1 MNGFTEATLEGVIVD
16 AIAAKGYTRVPGDLL
31 TREYE
36 DVLIEADLRSF
47 LMSRYGANG
56 ITTAEIDQIIGS
68 LRTVSNSPLYD
79 ANRTVFRK
87 IVEGENYVR
96 IDRSQK
102 DFYLQMIDFDHPE
115 NNILKVCNQVIIK
128 GPQQKRIPDTIVY
141 INGLPMIVWEYKS
154 TVKPDT
160 TIYDAFEQI
169 TIRYTRDIP
178 ELFKYNAF
186 VVISDGVNSKMG
198 SVFTDYEHF
207 YAWRKV
213 NDEDEEVDGIDSL
226 FTMIDGLFEP
236 TRLISYIRDF
246 IYFPDSTA
254 KGELKVCAS
263 YPQYFGAIKLFRS
276 VLKNRK
282 PFGDGKGGTY
292 FGTTGCGK
300 SYCMLFLTRLL
311 MREPSMSSPTI
322 VLITDRTD
330 LDDQL
335 SNCFVDSKS
344 FIGDNDVASVLTR
357 EDLKTKLD
365 GKASGG
371 VYLTTIQKFTDALSL
386 LTDRQNV
393 VCISDEAHRS
403 QLNLDQTLVIKNDE
417 VYTTYGYAK
426 YLHDSLPNATYI
438 GFTGTP
444 IQETIDVFGDIVES
458 YTMRDSIKDGITVR
472 LVYDGRFARAV
483 LDTRKMQE
491 IEVYYKRCLEEG
503 ANEYQVEE
511 SKKET
516 VNMRAIIGD
525 KDVLRKV
532 AENFIE
538 HYEGRVNEGSTV
550 AGKAMFVCADRFIAW
565 DFYKIVKELRPEWVE
580 LKKHPDNVTV
590 TEDQLKKLRPMP
602 MMKMVMTRG
611 KNDPKELYDMLGTD
625 ADRAADAV
633 QFKDINSNFKIAIVV
648 DMWLTGFDV
657 PFLDTMY
664 IDKLLVQQHNIIQT
678 ISRVNRSYQGKDY
691 GLIVDFIGI
700 KYGMDLALKKYAKY
714 DDGDIEGIEKAI
726 DIVRDQLEVLGAMLH
741 VFDSSKY
748 FAGDGAEKLKN
759 LNAAAEF
766 VQSTKEFEQRFM
778 QNVARMSKAFK
789 LCNASKDFSDDEL
802 DHIHY
807 YMAIRAVIHKLVK
820 GDAPDTQR
828 MNKVVSKMIQD
839 AVSANDVEILFST
852 ERDFDSTA
860 VDMFSEEYIKRIDA
874 IQMPNTKIKI
884 LQQLLSQAIEEF
896 GKVNKIKALTF
907 SEKLQAVVDR
917 YNMRALTDDE
927 INEILN
933 AVAED
938 LINLMS
944 ELREE
949 KESFEEMG
957 INYEEKAFYDILVAV
972 EEKYEFSYP
981 DDQNLVLAKEIYKMV
996 TDKTKYADWANRQDI
1011 RAELQADIIV
1021 MLAEHGFPAIP
1032 KGTMPPEDYQKVYDD
1047 VLDQTE
1053 NFKKYYNDR

>member
-1 MNGFTEATLEGVIVD
+1 MNDFTEATLEGVIVD
-16 AIAAKGYTRVPGDLL
+16 AIAAKGYTHVPGDLL
-31 TREYE
+31 AREYD

-56 ITTAEIDQIIGS
+56 ITTAEINQIIGS
-68 LRTVSNSPLYD
+68 LRAVSNSPLYD

-128 GPQQKRIPDTIVY
+128 GPQQKRIPDTIIY

-186 VVISDGVNSKMG
+186 VVISDGINSKMG

-236 TRLISYIRDF
+236 TRLISYIWDF

-254 KGELKVCAS
+254 KGELKICAS
-263 YPQYFGAIKLFRS
+263 YPQYFGAIKLFKS

-300 SYCMLFLTRLL
+300 SYCMLFLARLL

-335 SNCFVDSKS
+335 SSCFVDSKS

-357 EDLKTKLD
+357 EDLKTKLN

-371 VYLTTIQKFTDALSL
+371 VYLTTIQKFTSALSL

-483 LDTRKMQE
+483 LDTKKMQE
-491 IEVYYKRCLEEG
+491 IEAYYKRCLKEG

-580 LKKHPDNVTV
+580 LKKHPDSVTV

-678 ISRVNRSYQGKDY
+678 ISRVNRSFQGKDY

-714 DDGDIEGIEKAI
+714 EDGEIDGIEKAI

-741 VFDSSKY
+741 AFDSSKY
-748 FAGDGAEKLKN
+748 FSGNGAEKLEN

-766 VQSTKEFEQRFM
+766 VQSTKELEQRFM

-789 LCNASKDFSDDEL
+789 LCNASKDFSNDEL

-807 YMAIRAVIHKLVK
+807 YMAIRAIIHKLVK

-839 AVSANDVEILFST
+839 AVSANDVETLFSA
-852 ERDFDSTA
+852 ERDFDSAA

-874 IQMPNTKIKI
+874 IKMPNTKIKI
-884 LQQLLSQAIEEF
+884 LQQLLNQSIEEF

-917 YNMRALTDDE
+917 YNRRALTNDE

-949 KESFEEMG
+949 KESFEKMG
-957 INYEEKAFYDILVAV
+957 INYEEKAFYDVLVAV

-1053 NFKKYYNDR
+1053 NFRKYYND